1 MRDETA
7 TGSALAASSFIKR
20 SKRTMYNIE
29 EFLNR
34 LVTRIARLKMQYD
47 PTRYPQDYD
56 FRVRGAIGMMAREIE
71 QQFMVNLASTLGP
84 EHEASMPIIR
94 AIFEHSGSPVKA
106 EVLQALKAL
115 EEKQPSPEE
124 QAAQAAQLALPV
136 AQLEKIKAETYK
148 ITEEGQYKEA
158 QTEEVIAEIEQVP
171 AKANIENIRALN
183 DLKETE
189 NQERQLELLAEKN
202 DIQREQIRSR
212 SKKD

>member
-1 MRDETA
+1 M
-7 TGSALAASSFIKR
+7 
-20 SKRTMYNIE
+20 
-29 EFLNR
+29 
-34 LVTRIARLKMQYD
+34 RIARLKMQYE
-47 PTRYPQDYD
+47 PTRYPQDYE

-84 EHEASMPIIR
+84 EHAASMPIIK

-148 ITEEGQYKEA
+148 ITQEGDYKEA
-158 QTEEVIAEIEQVP
+158 QTEEVIVDIENAP
-171 AKANIENIRALN
+171 AKQNIENIRALN

-189 NQERQLELLAEKN
+189 NQELQLDLLAEKN
-202 DIQREQIRSR
+202 QIQREALQSR
-212 SKKD
+212 KKD